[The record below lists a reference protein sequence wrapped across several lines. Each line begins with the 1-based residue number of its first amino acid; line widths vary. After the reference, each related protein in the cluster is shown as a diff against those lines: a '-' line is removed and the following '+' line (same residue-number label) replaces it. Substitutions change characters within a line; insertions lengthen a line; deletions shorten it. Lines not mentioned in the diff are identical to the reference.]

1 MYAGVLTWLVALE
14 PRRPIRDGS
23 ARSRGRA
30 ANYVVAFIR
39 ARDGRFI
46 GDAAG
51 YSPQIAG
58 RPGGSG
64 WGMAELAGPRS

>member
-1 MYAGVLTWLVALE
+1 MAAA
-14 PRRPIRDGS
+14 RDS
-23 ARSRGRA
+23 SLA

-58 RPGGSG
+58 RPEGSG
-64 WGMAELAGPRS
+64 WGMAELAGPPS